1 MCLLIVLFIVYIT
14 KSLDSCGIKILNFA
28 IRVCFALI
36 VVGFCSFIS
45 SLSSYYVLFFIV
57 AYCQIKIILLM
68 KYHF

>member
-1 MCLLIVLFIVYIT
+1 MLADCSFYFYIT
-14 KSLDSCGIKILNFA
+14 KSPHSCGIKILNFA
-28 IRVCFALI
+28 FYVWFALFE
-36 VVGFCSFIS
+36 VGFCSLIS